1 MIKWTTGLGT
11 KEAQSVQDT
20 KDCKVDIANL
30 LFIKTGI
37 WEKVNKLC
45 FKRAKDLLQWSKS
58 SLEKPLQL
66 NSELEIIYL
75 RFGAGIYLFIICN
88 LYKFDHKSQTVF

>member
-1 MIKWTTGLGT
+1 MNNWSRNK

-37 WEKVNKLC
+37 
-45 FKRAKDLLQWSKS
+45 
-58 SLEKPLQL
+58 
-66 NSELEIIYL
+66 
-75 RFGAGIYLFIICN
+75 
-88 LYKFDHKSQTVF
+88 